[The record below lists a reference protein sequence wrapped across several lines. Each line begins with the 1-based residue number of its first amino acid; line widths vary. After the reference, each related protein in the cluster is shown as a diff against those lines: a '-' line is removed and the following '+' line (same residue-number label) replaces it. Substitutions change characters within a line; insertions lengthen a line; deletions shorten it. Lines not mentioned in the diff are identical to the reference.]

1 MLAELDQAVGQ
12 KDDKVL
18 KDPSDEEQ
26 FRIKELEKRVT
37 QLEKE
42 LHRATFLR

>member
-1 MLAELDQAVGQ
+1 MLAELDQAVDQ

-18 KDPSDEEQ
+18 KETSNEEQ
-26 FRIKELEKRVT
+26 ARIKELEKRVT

>member
-1 MLAELDQAVGQ
+1 MAEVDQTVDQTDVKVGMDSSNQ
-12 KDDKVL
+12 
-18 KDPSDEEQ
+18 EQ
-26 FRIKELEKRVT
+26 VRIKELEKRVT